1 MRRIAIIIMISV
13 TGITRLSSQVG
24 GDNTYE
30 FLNLST
36 SALITA
42 LGGINVSLPV
52 DDPSISLY
60 NPALLYGSPK
70 NNFTLN
76 YVNYFAGINYGS
88 ATWSGEHEKAGKFA
102 VGIVYLNYGNF
113 EEADQSGNITGEFR
127 ASEYAM
133 NLTWNL
139 HIDTLFNAGINFKP
153 VLSQLEG
160 YTSFGIAF
168 DLGMT
173 YTSLNGIINAGLVVS
188 NIGLQLTRYT
198 EKKERLP
205 TSITAGITASPQHA
219 PFRISV
225 TAHHL
230 TRYDLTHSYTD
241 VDSEQESN
249 SSGIAAF
256 GENIMRHIVIGAE
269 FIPSPNF
276 FISAGF
282 NYQRRKEL
290 AVDYRSST
298 VGFST
303 GFGLRLA
310 AFDLTYSRSRFHLAG
325 AVNNISLMVKP
336 GAFIKRN

>member
-1 MRRIAIIIMISV
+1 MRSTTAILIALILNF
-13 TGITRLSSQVG
+13 TRLFSQVG

-36 SALITA
+36 NALVTS
-42 LGGINVSLPV
+42 LGGVNVSLPGN
-52 DDPSISLY
+52 DPSLSFY
-60 NPALLYGSPK
+60 NPALLYGSTK
-70 NNFTLN
+70 NNFALN

-88 ATWSGEHEKAGKFA
+88 ATWTGDNQKLGRFA
-102 VGIVYLNYGNF
+102 VGIIYLNYGSF
-113 EEADQSGNITGEFR
+113 EEADPAGVITGEFR
-127 ASEYAM
+127 AAEYAM
-133 NLTWNL
+133 NLTWNM
-139 HIDTLFNAGINFKP
+139 HIDTLFNAGITFKP

-160 YTSFGIAF
+160 YSSFGVAF
-168 DLGMT
+168 DIGMT
-173 YTSLNGIINAGLVVS
+173 YSSLNGIINAGLVVS
-188 NIGLQLTRYT
+188 NIGFQVTRYT
-198 EKKERLP
+198 DKRDRLP
-205 TSITAGITASPQHA
+205 TSVTAGITASPEHA
-219 PFRISV
+219 PFRISL

-230 TRYDLTHSYTD
+230 TRYDMTNSYTEED
-241 VDSEQESN
+241 QDN
-249 SSGIAAF
+249 YNDNSGIAKF
-256 GENIMRHIVIGAE
+256 GENIMRHLVFGAE

-325 AVNNISLMVKP
+325 SVNNVTLMVKP
-336 GAFIKRN
+336 GAFFKRN

>member
-1 MRRIAIIIMISV
+1 MRRIVFIIIISI
-13 TGITRLSSQVG
+13 TGFTRIFSQVG

-36 SALITA
+36 NALVTS
-42 LGGINVSLPV
+42 LGGINVSVPSG
-52 DDPSISLY
+52 DPSLSFY
-60 NPALLYGSPK
+60 NPALLYGSSP

-88 ATWSGEHEKAGKFA
+88 ATWSGEHKRAGKFA
-102 VGIVYLNYGNF
+102 VGIIYLNYGKF
-113 EEADQSGNITGEFR
+113 EEADQTGAITGEFR
-127 ASEYAM
+127 ASEYAV
-133 NLTWNL
+133 NLTWNF

-153 VLSQLEG
+153 ILSQLEG

-173 YTSLNGIINAGLVVS
+173 YSSLNGAINAGLVIS
-188 NIGLQLTRYT
+188 NIGLQVTGYT
-198 EKKERLP
+198 DRRDRLP
-205 TSITAGITASPQHA
+205 TSVTAGITAKPEHA

-230 TRYDLTHSYTD
+230 NRYDLTHSYTD
-241 VDSEQESN
+241 EEKEEESKT
-249 SSGIAAF
+249 GGMAAF
-256 GENIMRHIVIGAE
+256 GENIMRHFVIGAE

-303 GFGLRLA
+303 GFGLRLS
-310 AFDLTYSRSRFHLAG
+310 AFNLTYSRSRFHLAG
-325 AVNNISLMVKP
+325 SVNNVTLLVKP